1 MQAGQDSGI
10 LHWSMFLRSNTRI
23 KDGKEH
29 RYYRVVES
37 RRLQSGKVAQRQV
50 LYLGEINDSQQAA
63 WRRTLEVF
71 DEAEQRITPLSLF
84 PEDRPVP
91 ADAIDSVQVK
101 LGEMKLER
109 ARPYGN
115 CWLGCE
121 LWRQLELD
129 RFWSEKLPQG
139 REGVAWPQ
147 VLELLVVN
155 RLIEPG
161 SEFRLHRHWFDHS
174 AMDVLLGQD
183 FAVAEKDRLYRCL
196 DRVLEHKQ
204 DLFVHLQQRWK
215 DLFDAEFDLLLYD
228 LTSTYVEGEA
238 EQNPKARHGYSR
250 DRRPDCKQVVIA
262 LVVTP
267 AGFPLAYEVMD
278 GNTSDK
284 TTLRGFL
291 DTHRKPV
298 RQSAAGVADGPRN
311 SDRGSAGRKCERR
324 EQEMFY
330 LVGTSR
336 AKVKQYEKQWLEL
349 PWQKVRESVEVK
361 LFAQDGELYV
371 LAKSEGRQAKEIAM
385 RRKKLARLLRKL
397 RAMRRSCPKRD
408 QLLMRVGAAK
418 TDAGRAFGFVKINL
432 PTAGQEVTRETFTFR
447 LDKAKLKEAE
457 LRDGH
462 YLLRTNLV
470 AEDPAVLWDRY
481 MQLTQIEAA
490 FKCLK
495 SELGIR
501 PIHHQLEHR
510 VDAHILVA
518 FLAYCLTVTLKH
530 RLRMHAP
537 GLTPRAVLE
546 KLAGDPDAGRI
557 VSDDRWPPP
566 DHAALHRAGSRPG
579 AFASSPEPRIAA
591 TTASA
596 HHHVRL
602 VSSLS
607 PTQNVVETFGVPL
620 LKTKDLPASDLSN
633 CEGSAN
639 NHFGRLR
646 HASGMRGGFNGR
658 PSSPG
663 RRPHR
668 HPRDTRP
675 KSFRA

>member
-1 MQAGQDSGI
+1 
-10 LHWSMFLRSNTRI
+10 MFLRSNTRI
-23 KDGKEH
+23 KDGKRH
-29 RYYRVVES
+29 RYFTVVES

-63 WRRTLEVF
+63 WRKTLEVF
-71 DEAEQRITPLSLF
+71 DEAERRYTPLSLF

-101 LGEMKLER
+101 LSEMKLER

-121 LWRQLELD
+121 LWRQLQLD
-129 RFWSEKLPQG
+129 RFWAERLPRG
-139 REGVAWPQ
+139 RECVAWHQ
-147 VLELLVVN
+147 VLELLAVN
-155 RLIEPG
+155 RLLDPG
-161 SEFRLHRHWFDHS
+161 SEFRLHRQWFDQS

-183 FAVAEKDRLYRCL
+183 FAVAGKDRLYRCL

-238 EQNPKARHGYSR
+238 EQNPKARYGYSR
-250 DRRPDCKQVVIA
+250 DKRPDCKQVVIA
-262 LVVTP
+262 LIVTP
-267 AGFPLAYEVMD
+267 AGLPLAYEVMA
-278 GNTSDK
+278 GNTSEK

-291 DTHRKPV
+291 DSIESQYGKARRV
-298 RQSAAGVADGPRN
+298 WLM
-311 SDRGSAGRKCERR
+311 DRGIPTEALLR
-324 EQEMFY
+324 EIRTSRQETFY

-349 PWQKVRESVEVK
+349 PWHKVRGSVEVK

-371 LAKSEGRQAKEIAM
+371 LAKSESRQAKENAM

-418 TDAGRAFGFVKINL
+418 TDVGRAFGFVKINL
-432 PTAGQEVTRETFTFR
+432 PQANQEVTRETFTFQ
-447 LDKAKLKEAE
+447 LDKARLQEAE

-481 MQLTQIEAA
+481 VQLTQIEAA

-495 SELGIR
+495 SDLGIR

-510 VDAHILVA
+510 VDGHILVA
-518 FLAYCLTVTLKH
+518 FLAYCLTVTLRH
-530 RLRMHAP
+530 RLRLHAP

-546 KLAGDPDAGRI
+546 KLAGIQMLDVSFPTTDGRRLI
-557 VSDDRWPPP
+557 MPRYTEPNPEQALLLHQLNLVLPQQPPP
-566 DHAALHRAGSRPG
+566 RITTA
-579 AFASSPEPRIAA
+579 ASSAPFPQL
-591 TTASA
+591 T
-596 HHHVRL
+596 
-602 VSSLS
+602 
-607 PTQNVVETFGVPL
+607 
-620 LKTKDLPASDLSN
+620 
-633 CEGSAN
+633 
-639 NHFGRLR
+639 
-646 HASGMRGGFNGR
+646 M
-658 PSSPG
+658 
-663 RRPHR
+663 
-668 HPRDTRP
+668 
-675 KSFRA
+675 

>member
-1 MQAGQDSGI
+1 MLQG
-10 LHWSMFLRSNTRI
+10 SMFLRSNKRF

-29 RYYRVVES
+29 RYYTVVES
-37 RRLQSGKVAQRQV
+37 RRLSSGKVAQKQV

-63 WRRTLEVF
+63 WRKTLEVF
-71 DEAEQRITPLSLF
+71 DEQEQRYTPLSLF

-91 ADAIDSVQVK
+91 ADALDSVRVK
-101 LGEMKLER
+101 LSEMKLER

-121 LWRQLELD
+121 LWRQLQLD
-129 RFWSEKLPQG
+129 QFWAEKLAPG
-139 REGVAWPQ
+139 RENVPWAQ

-161 SEFRLHRHWFDHS
+161 SEFRVHRHWFDHS
-174 AMDVLLGQD
+174 AMDVLLGRD

-196 DRVLEHKQ
+196 DRVLEHKS

-215 DLFDAEFDLLLYD
+215 DLFHAEFDLLLYD

-238 EQNPKARHGYSR
+238 EGNPKARYGYSR
-250 DRRPDCKQVVIA
+250 DGRPDCKQVVIA
-262 LVVTP
+262 LVITP
-267 AGFPLAYEVMD
+267 DGFPLAYEVMD

-291 DTHRKPV
+291 DKIETLYGQARRV
-298 RQSAAGVADGPRN
+298 WLM
-311 SDRGSAGRKCERR
+311 DRGIPTEALL
-324 EQEMFY
+324 QEMRSSRKETYY

-336 AKVKQYEKQWLEL
+336 AKVQQYEKKWLEL
-349 PWQKVRESVEVK
+349 PWRKVRDSVQVK
-361 LFAQDGELYV
+361 LFEKDGELYV
-371 LAKSEGRQAKEIAM
+371 LAKSEGRQAKEIAI

-418 TDAGRAFGFVKINL
+418 TEAGRAFGFVKINL
-432 PTAGQEVTRETFTFR
+432 PQARQEVTRETFTFR

-495 SELGIR
+495 SDLGIR
-501 PIHHQLEHR
+501 PIYHQLEHR
-510 VDAHILVA
+510 VEAHIMVA
-518 FLAYCLTVTLKH
+518 FLAYCLSVTLQQK
-530 RLRMHAP
+530 LREHAA

-546 KLAGDPDAGRI
+546 KLAAIQMLDVSFPTTDGRLLVMPRYTEPDPEQAI
-557 VSDDRWPPP
+557 VLHQLGLVLPQQPPP
-566 DHAALHRAGSRPG
+566 RIRTAALG
-579 AFASSPEPRIAA
+579 AFP
-591 TTASA
+591 
-596 HHHVRL
+596 
-602 VSSLS
+602 
-607 PTQNVVETFGVPL
+607 Q
-620 LKTKDLPASDLSN
+620 LK
-633 CEGSAN
+633 
-639 NHFGRLR
+639 
-646 HASGMRGGFNGR
+646 M
-658 PSSPG
+658 
-663 RRPHR
+663 
-668 HPRDTRP
+668 
-675 KSFRA
+675 